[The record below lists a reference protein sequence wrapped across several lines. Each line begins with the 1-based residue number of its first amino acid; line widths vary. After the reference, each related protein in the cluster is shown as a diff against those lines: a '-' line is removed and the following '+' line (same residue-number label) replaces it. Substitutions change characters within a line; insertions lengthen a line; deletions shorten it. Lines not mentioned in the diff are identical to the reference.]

1 MTDMPRVPPCSAIL
15 AGLLCMAL
23 IAQESAPNILLVFR
37 EPLKPGLEAE
47 YKAIEDETAQ
57 ACVELKCPHPHLALE
72 PLTGPREVWW
82 LNAFESDADRLRV
95 EDAYAKNR
103 PLMAALERNSKRK
116 AAVTEPFVSAFVK
129 YRPDLSR
136 GTPWTLVGARFLV
149 VTVTRQDSRAEG
161 SVFDAPDGSRYILK
175 PVKTRHQADAEATRA
190 GQEARVFAI
199 RPYWGLPAKA
209 WLEADPDFWKVNPLA
224 RHR

>member
-1 MTDMPRVPPCSAIL
+1 M
-15 AGLLCMAL
+15 
-23 IAQESAPNILLVFR
+23 
-37 EPLKPGLEAE
+37 
-47 YKAIEDETAQ
+47 
-57 ACVELKCPHPHLALE
+57 
-72 PLTGPREVWW
+72 
-82 LNAFESDADRLRV
+82 NAFESDADRLRV

-161 SVFDAPDGSRYILK
+161 SVFDAPDGSRYILT
-175 PVKTRHQADAEATRA
+175 PVKTRQQADAEATRA

-199 RPYWGLPAKA
+199 RPYWGLPDKT
-209 WLEADPDFWKVNPLA
+209 WLQADPDFWKVNPLA
-224 RHR
+224 SRR